1 MQKEKMQV
9 VETKLSD
16 NGSVHR
22 PRFYFVLFIVFLR
35 KVGKIGKVYHF

>member
-1 MQKEKMQV
+1 MQV

-22 PRFYFVLFIVFLR
+22 PKFYFVFFIIVFLR
-35 KVGKIGKVYHF
+35 KVGQVGEVYHF

>member
-1 MQKEKMQV
+1 MQEEEMQV

-22 PRFYFVLFIVFLR
+22 PKFYFVFFIVFLR
-35 KVGKIGKVYHF
+35 KVGKVSKVYHF